1 MAEELQA
8 GPRLVTVIQ
17 AGGGGEGLRHGVY
30 KSRQAA
36 MGAGGVKDGPWAP
49 AWVARCPELCVEMH
63 QTTSVCTDSLSFHFN
78 AATETPS
85 HSPAASQ
92 DTALKAR
99 E

>member
-8 GPRLVTVIQ
+8 GAQLIIVIQ
-17 AGGGGEGLRHGVY
+17 ARGGGEGLRHGVCR
-30 KSRQAA
+30 SRQPA
-36 MGAGGVKDGPWAP
+36 MGVGGIKAGPWAQ
-49 AWVARCPELCVEMH
+49 AWVAGCPELCVKMR

-92 DTALKAR
+92 DTALEAR